1 MQKSNKLWY
10 RSRGLEMLESRFGNN
25 SIQSFIKKRLDSHKE
40 FRILE
45 IGFGEGKCLI
55 ELRKKYPNKN
65 LLLYGIND
73 KKKGNMHSK
82 LDFYTNAEKF
92 YQLIPKN
99 NLPKPFFYDVGKGL
113 RFENDYFD
121 LVISQVCIPYIDNK
135 AFLFEEIWRVLKKD
149 GRAFLHIDSETNE
162 EYPDFM
168 KLCKDTPRMVIYQNN
183 KIIPTKKIFD
193 NAKKQGYSVN
203 FSRQKDKKESFI
215 VTMEKN
221 LNKKL
226 NFNLLFDG
234 NSTLYLTKLKDT
246 DEYKTQSEIW
256 WGARS
261 VFKVKK

>member
-1 MQKSNKLWY
+1 MQNSNKLWY
-10 RSRGLEMLESRFGNN
+10 RSRGLEILESRFGNN
-25 SIQSFIKKRLDSHKE
+25 SIQNFIEKKSIHQNE

-65 LLLYGIND
+65 ILLYGIND

-82 LDFYTNAEKF
+82 IDFYNNAEKF
-92 YQLIPKN
+92 GHPILKT

-113 RFENDYFD
+113 KFENNYFD
-121 LVISQVCIPYIDNK
+121 LIISQVCIPYIDNK
-135 AFLFEEIWRVLKKD
+135 AFLFEEIWRVLKKN
-149 GRAFLHIDSETNE
+149 GKAFLQIDSETKE
-162 EYPDFM
+162 GYPDFM
-168 KLCKDTPRMVIYQNN
+168 KLCKDTPRMVIYQND

-193 NAKKQGYSVN
+193 VAKKQGYNIN
-203 FSRQKDKKESFI
+203 FSRQKNKNESFI
-215 VTMEKN
+215 ITMEKN

-246 DEYKTQSEIW
+246 DEYKKQSGVW
-256 WGARS
+256 WGTRS